1 MRFQVRQA
9 KDGKGK
15 TIPGKQR
22 IKYFGDAGEY
32 LGQET
37 IQGDKNM
44 ARTRGRNKL
53 AEMEQE
59 RHRAAVGLSTP
70 KTDIRAALADYMKDK
85 IGSGGKGGGKWSESA
100 KYRARIR
107 LGHWLD
113 AMPWKNVQ
121 DITRKDV
128 ALHLADLRAKGLADS
143 TYESFKIYIRAFT
156 KWCTDMDLLPK
167 DPLRGMKVGRIQLKE
182 KRRGLTAEELVSVF
196 EHCTEDDYFILKGGA
211 VSGLR
216 VRELDAVRMDWM
228 DWDRGVMLPA
238 WRDKVKVARLVEMP
252 SDYLA
257 ELKAYCAGRGP
268 KDRVFRPFSPSN
280 ASRMLAKYC
289 RAAGVP
295 LVTAKGKVVFHS
307 LRYSFVSILN
317 SLNPDL
323 KTRLDLSRHAD
334 VSTNLGYTDEEILA
348 RRAAIEAIS
357 RKLRG
362 HLGGT
367 LDSWM
372 PGTLENIGRNED
384 RSGSGISVSSS
395 KSPVGQSESLNTPE
409 NRHLHLGGGTPV
421 SQGGRKGRSQGPS
434 HGKLARQMQEIWP
447 LLNDA
452 DRQSAVN
459 HVRGLLL
466 GLKVHKRGVA

>member
-22 IKYFGDAGEY
+22 IKYFGDSGEY

-37 IQGDKNM
+37 VQGDKNM

-53 AEMEQE
+53 VEMERE

-70 KTDIRAALADYMKDK
+70 KTEIRAALADYMKDK
-85 IGSGGKGGGKWSESA
+85 TGSGGKGGTPWSASS

-107 LGHWLD
+107 LGHWLE
-113 AMPWKNVQ
+113 AMAWKTVQ

-156 KWCTDMDLLPK
+156 KWCTDMDLLNK
-167 DPLRGMKVGRIQLKE
+167 DPLRGLKVGRIQLKE
-182 KRRGLTAEELVSVF
+182 KRRGLTAVELVSVF
-196 EHCTEDDYFILKGGA
+196 EYCTKDDYFILKGGA

-216 VRELDAVRMDWM
+216 VRELDAIRMDWM

-252 SDYLA
+252 TDYLA
-257 ELKAYCAGRGP
+257 ELKAYTAGLGP

-280 ASRMLAKYC
+280 ASRLLAKYC
-289 RAAGVP
+289 RAAKVP

-307 LRYSFVSILN
+307 LRYSFVTILN

-334 VSTNLGYTDEEILA
+334 VSTNLGYTDEEILS

-362 HLGGT
+362 HMGGT
-367 LDSWM
+367 LESETL
-372 PGTLENIGRNED
+372 GTPANIERDEGG
-384 RSGSGISVSSS
+384 SGSGISVSSS
-395 KSPVGQSESLNTPE
+395 KSPVGQNESPNSLQ
-409 NRHLHLGGGTPV
+409 NRHLHLVGGTPV
-421 SQGGRKGRSQGPS
+421 SQGKRRGRSQGSS
-434 HGKLARQMQEIWP
+434 HGAMARQLQEIWP
-447 LLNDA
+447 LLTDA
-452 DRQSAVN
+452 DRQSIVN
-459 HVRGLLL
+459 HSRGLLL
-466 GLKVHKRGVA
+466 GLKIHKRGVA